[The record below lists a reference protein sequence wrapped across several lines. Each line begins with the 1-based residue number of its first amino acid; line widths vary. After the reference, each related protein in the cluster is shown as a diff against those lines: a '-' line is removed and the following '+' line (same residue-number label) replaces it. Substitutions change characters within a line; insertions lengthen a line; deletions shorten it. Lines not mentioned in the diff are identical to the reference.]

1 VADSVERIKLLLEV
15 SGDTKLL
22 DKITSLKTISPKV
35 DLKFSKDSIRAL
47 ENLDKLSTKGF
58 NAKLNLSLSK
68 ESNQV
73 LSGLNKW
80 ADKGLTAK
88 VKLEID
94 KDSLKAIEN
103 LDRLKEKG
111 FGAKFGLNIDKDSI
125 KALENLD
132 KMKTKGFDAKF
143 RLNID
148 KSSGSD
154 YQKIERLKTKGIDVK
169 TSLKLVGKDYQFLKK
184 LKEDG
189 MLIKVKRSGPSQVTG
204 QTPISRT
211 GLRTSTTSQEE
222 LNARE
227 VKRLDDA
234 YIQSQKRRKQE
245 AQDIRALQKF
255 DDLRNKEELR
265 SARSDAYVAKRLF
278 NITQSGNT
286 FTYESPAI
294 AARKSQLSAQTLR
307 KLNER
312 DIQRDLKAQQD
323 YSNRIFSI
331 NQSVN
336 LSRARKE
343 EEKAA
348 ILLKERQDFF
358 TEVKAA
364 QNKAISR
371 VIKNDPDTRRLQEKQ
386 DFFSFIREAAPRAS
400 KRVENNQNRN
410 IALQQKEIQR
420 TLSDENKYE
429 GRLFRINQS
438 ANYAAL
444 KEKERKAKEVSR
456 ARKEVVLG
464 AGLTLLEKGP
474 AEAIGSILGG
484 VVGSKFGPSG
494 ALAGSALGGGIATFT
509 IKALESFT
517 ENVKKA
523 SEAGRS
529 FESSILGIASVL
541 QATTSVRSSSG
552 GALGTNAEL
561 KFQQGQAL
569 KIQKAARAR
578 LLPLGISGERE
589 ATLVQAIVAG
599 AAQRGIQLDGDQAA
613 TLAERLGGAIQ
624 AQRPELLNNSA
635 QLRRDIED
643 LLSGLPNRTVLS
655 SLVKGFAPGLGKAT
669 SAEQLLRAS
678 SGLASFP
685 ESLKGS
691 SDNPII
697 AFQKF
702 NSAIDQFAT
711 SAGDALNRSL
721 VPALNKLADI
731 VGDPKTIEGVEGI
744 AKAIGTFA
752 TTSLNLALALD
763 KVIKSPVGAL
773 LNPVGAITG
782 QTLKN
787 ANDSSIETDIL
798 LRKNKLGSRKL
809 TKFERVL
816 ASITGQTV
824 EEPTDLTEN
833 DRAQLE
839 LQNLEDAKRLG
850 RFNAFQDDP
859 NRKVTETELNNL
871 IEKAKKRVEET
882 GPKAKTSAATTIER
896 LLGVGFGEGATFDKF
911 STVEATDLPEI
922 QAELLK
928 KATSKIPED
937 LITKLENNAKNDA
950 IAAKN
955 IRDSKTLSP
964 EEKRRKLQENKE
976 ASRDRAR
983 EFFKEADRNE
993 FSAKIK
999 DAEVSQSLFSKR
1011 RDQFDTST
1019 PGGKAAD
1026 LKDSLDGLAQILEKQ
1041 KDVLKSAVERRD
1053 KIASDTESTPDQ
1065 IASANAV
1072 VIRASQQLIDTRKKE
1087 RDAILALNEAN
1098 LARARALKEST
1109 IDPGTF
1115 AGRKALLSL
1124 NESELRK
1131 QFSDA
1136 RESVSRLNRQLAD
1149 TTDPIERTN
1158 IGNKIESQQIAANKS
1173 QVGLIQNS
1181 REAQNL
1187 VLDQAEATFNAKNAL
1202 FNFKQATEA
1211 AKDKME
1217 ALKDQLAQ
1225 SERSLE
1231 DFNAETKLRSLG
1243 RKGRLLADTRAA
1255 VRAAKEAGRSPIFA
1269 EVLGQKGGLSPFD
1282 IPEGSQGGLDLAANE
1297 AYERLKQ
1304 TVNQLNPERV
1314 KQEEDEQR
1322 RSLER
1327 NKRSVE
1333 REIAGLPSEEFQ
1345 RKFGTLKTLVGAT
1358 QQGIKIPGS
1367 EEFIKQASKDLGIE
1381 LPQLAEG
1388 KFLETTVPQDVSN
1401 ISGNVAEILKK
1412 LGGNPILSPASG
1424 IAQPPKITTSSS
1436 PSDQESKINKQEKE
1450 KEKKKA
1456 NDVGTKQEES
1466 GSQELNKLPINTSP
1480 LNSPTEFTPKPI
1492 TSTPKYGFTIKT
1504 ENDKRRYLYKADK
1517 ERDPFNNDIEYIPKG
1532 KEKEVF
1538 DHAYK
1543 YDRSDQLSSGAVVID
1558 AKQPEPIGKNETTD
1572 IYSKDKNARITNLD
1586 EYFDNLDGGSQ
1597 GNVTLEKRRKRSASG
1612 NDLFDFVNFKRNKQ
1626 FDPNNKENQKN
1637 LSSIGGEIDQ
1647 QYSSGITNAIQL
1659 KYGENGKISDRKKFL
1674 YDNRLFFDADPEPEL
1689 TAKAEKLKTRVINS
1703 SLSGLPAFPAAMGI
1717 AEAPKITPVKK
1728 DIFDQQ
1734 LFGKES
1740 YGRPLVYDYQKD
1752 NAFGTRGDNAFRKAP
1767 IGPLEAGEIE
1777 SQMMGPFL
1785 ELKGPPNPNTVKPLR
1800 PPRINKSV
1808 FAPASDQAE
1817 SSTSA
1822 KPVAAKVSSPT
1833 SDSSAN
1839 AMAQIVMLLGKL
1851 VEETKNQPK
1860 STGEEFKRAL
1870 NEI

>member
-1 VADSVERIKLLLEV
+1 VADSVEKIKLLLEV

-148 KSSGSD
+148 KSSGGD

-189 MLIKVKRSGPSQVTG
+189 MLIRIMRPGSSNTLGASKQPMAVPRVSQ
-204 QTPISRT
+204 T
-211 GLRTSTTSQEE
+211 GLPLLDKSYSEAERLQEVEDLKRIVRSNEARNKRIETLRTKEE
-222 LNARE
+222 LN
-227 VKRLDDA
+227 
-234 YIQSQKRRKQE
+234 
-245 AQDIRALQKF
+245 
-255 DDLRNKEELR
+255 
-265 SARSDAYVAKRLF
+265 
-278 NITQSGNT
+278 
-286 FTYESPAI
+286 
-294 AARKSQLSAQTLR
+294 
-307 KLNER
+307 
-312 DIQRDLKAQQD
+312 LK
-323 YSNRIFSI
+323 
-331 NQSVN
+331 
-336 LSRARKE
+336 RKE
-343 EEKAA
+343 EEKSAS
-348 ILLKERQDFF
+348 LLREKQDFF
-358 TEVKAA
+358 NEVRAA
-364 QNKAISR
+364 QNKAVNRI
-371 VIKNDPDTRRLQEKQ
+371 IKNDPETRRLQEKQ

-824 EEPTDLTEN
+824 EEPADLTEN

-1053 KIASDTESTPDQ
+1053 KIASDTESTTDQ

-1358 QQGIKIPGS
+1358 QQGIKVPGS
-1367 EEFIKQASKDLGIE
+1367 EKFIKETSKELGLE
-1381 LPQLAEG
+1381 LPNLEEG
-1388 KFLETTVPQDVSN
+1388 KFLETTVPVDVSK
-1401 ISGNVAEILKK
+1401 ISSDVGQILRLMQLMPMSGKSSGSK
-1412 LGGNPILSPASG
+1412 DEQNTSSNTGTHSPAENTERKNERRG
-1424 IAQPPKITTSSS
+1424 G
-1436 PSDQESKINKQEKE
+1436 
-1450 KEKKKA
+1450 KK
-1456 NDVGTKQEES
+1456 G
-1466 GSQELNKLPINTSP
+1466 GTSP
-1480 LNSPTEFTPKPI
+1480 LLSAPLGIAPPPEISGFGDFSENTKKDYEGTNRYMPGEAIPGFKIDGEQVYKSLPGILGGGYSSNFDEQKDSEFLDKD
-1492 TSTPKYGFTIKT
+1492 SNIKNL
-1504 ENDKRRYLYKADK
+1504 EAFKK
-1517 ERDPFNNDIEYIPKG
+1517 ERTRRNGLIPLDEFG
-1532 KEKEVF
+1532 F
-1538 DHAYK
+1538 
-1543 YDRSDQLSSGAVVID
+1543 
-1558 AKQPEPIGKNETTD
+1558 PIKNEK
-1572 IYSKDKNARITNLD
+1572 IK
-1586 EYFDNLDGGSQ
+1586 
-1597 GNVTLEKRRKRSASG
+1597 
-1612 NDLFDFVNFKRNKQ
+1612 
-1626 FDPNNKENQKN
+1626 
-1637 LSSIGGEIDQ
+1637 SIE
-1647 QYSSGITNAIQL
+1647 
-1659 KYGENGKISDRKKFL
+1659 
-1674 YDNRLFFDADPEPEL
+1674 
-1689 TAKAEKLKTRVINS
+1689 
-1703 SLSGLPAFPAAMGI
+1703 GLPAFPAAMGI

-1740 YGRPLVYDYQKD
+1740 YGKPLVYDYQKD

-1833 SDSSAN
+1833 SDSNAN

>member
-1 VADSVERIKLLLEV
+1 MADSVEKIKLLLEV
-15 SGDTKLL
+15 SGDSKLL
-22 DKITSLKTISPKV
+22 DKIAGLKSISPTV
-35 DLKFSKDSIRAL
+35 DLKFTKNSIKAL

-68 ESNQV
+68 ESKQV

-189 MLIKVKRSGPSQVTG
+189 MLIRIMRPGSSNTLGASKQPMAVPRVSQ
-204 QTPISRT
+204 T
-211 GLRTSTTSQEE
+211 GLPLLDKSYSEAERLQEVEDLKRIVRSNEARNKRIETLRTKEE
-222 LNARE
+222 LN
-227 VKRLDDA
+227 
-234 YIQSQKRRKQE
+234 
-245 AQDIRALQKF
+245 
-255 DDLRNKEELR
+255 
-265 SARSDAYVAKRLF
+265 
-278 NITQSGNT
+278 
-286 FTYESPAI
+286 
-294 AARKSQLSAQTLR
+294 
-307 KLNER
+307 
-312 DIQRDLKAQQD
+312 LK
-323 YSNRIFSI
+323 
-331 NQSVN
+331 
-336 LSRARKE
+336 RKE
-343 EEKAA
+343 EEKSAS
-348 ILLKERQDFF
+348 LLREKQDFF
-358 TEVKAA
+358 NEVRAA
-364 QNKAISR
+364 QNKAVNRI
-371 VIKNDPDTRRLQEKQ
+371 IKNDPETRRLQEKQ

-400 KRVENNQNRN
+400 KRVENNQNKN

-541 QATTSVRSSSG
+541 QATTSVRSASG

-911 STVEATDLPEI
+911 STTDLSSIPEI
-922 QAELLK
+922 QSEILTEALAKLK
-928 KATSKIPED
+928 ED
-937 LITKLENNAKNDA
+937 LISKLENSAKNDA
-950 IAAKN
+950 IKAKN
-955 IRDSKTLSP
+955 IRENKALTPEGKRQQLEELKTSGKAKAEEFLKQFERDTFSSKIGKVEVAENLFT
-964 EEKRRKLQENKE
+964 KRRG
-976 ASRDRAR
+976 
-983 EFFKEADRNE
+983 
-993 FSAKIK
+993 
-999 DAEVSQSLFSKR
+999 
-1011 RDQFDTST
+1011 QFDTST
-1019 PGGKAAD
+1019 SGGKVAD
-1026 LKDSLDGLAQILEKQ
+1026 LKDSLDGLAQILESQ

-1053 KIASDTESTPDQ
+1053 KIVADTTSTPDQ
-1065 IASANAV
+1065 IKEANGL
-1072 VIRASQQLIDTRKKE
+1072 VIKASQQLIDTRKKE

-1231 DFNAETKLRSLG
+1231 DFDAETKLRSLG

-1345 RKFGTLKTLVGAT
+1345 RKFGTLRTLVGAK
-1358 QQGIKIPGS
+1358 QQGIDVPGGR
-1367 EEFIKQASKDLGIE
+1367 EFIEKTTKDLGID
-1381 LPQLAEG
+1381 LPNLTEG
-1388 KFLETTVPQDVSN
+1388 KFLETTVPSDVSK
-1401 ISGNVAEILKK
+1401 ISEDVSKILDKFGGSTTPPKK
-1412 LGGNPILSPASG
+1412 QEVDSGKDLGVLPPASG
-1424 IAQPPKITTSSS
+1424 LTTGPEIKTVEPKTQTTDYLKKKGIKVTTLDFETAKDKRLDKPNDELKGKTPREGSDGFFSSTDKEIVLRKQS
-1436 PSDQESKINKQEKE
+1436 NQRRLNEVFFHESGHALDNDKGLSSNPEFNKLFEKE
-1450 KEKKKA
+1450 YALADPKSLDKFAYYTKNPAGKKDTLA
-1456 NDVGTKQEES
+1456 ETFA
-1466 GSQELNKLPINTSP
+1466 ELFSNIATSNTS
-1480 LNSPTEFTPKPI
+1480 E
-1492 TSTPKYGFTIKT
+1492 
-1504 ENDKRRYLYKADK
+1504 D
-1517 ERDPFNNDIEYIPKG
+1517 
-1532 KEKEVF
+1532 
-1538 DHAYK
+1538 
-1543 YDRSDQLSSGAVVID
+1543 
-1558 AKQPEPIGKNETTD
+1558 
-1572 IYSKDKNARITNLD
+1572 
-1586 EYFDNLDGGSQ
+1586 
-1597 GNVTLEKRRKRSASG
+1597 TLFP
-1612 NDLFDFVNFKRNKQ
+1612 DL
-1626 FDPNNKENQKN
+1626 
-1637 LSSIGGEIDQ
+1637 
-1647 QYSSGITNAIQL
+1647 A
-1659 KYGENGKISDRKKFL
+1659 
-1674 YDNRLFFDADPEPEL
+1674 PEL
-1689 TAKAEKLKTRVINS
+1689 RKSAKDIKMDS
-1703 SLSGLPAFPAAMGI
+1703 SLSKLFPETTKYAKKLINETKEFTFQGFPAAMGI

-1833 SDSSAN
+1833 SDSNAN